1 MGGVQRDVLGFG
13 AGVLQVNGAAFDLQG
28 PGAVDAAPRTV
39 QARRAELQP
48 RGVAGDAARPVVELA
63 RQGQAQLAAAG
74 LLEPP
79 ALVVQRVRAQAQR
92 PGIEPGAFGAQALR
106 GAHLQGAWHHYLGL
120 AQVQRAAAGVVAGV
134 GGTGVH
140 AREVQRPRAD
150 AAVSAR
156 AQVSVQG
163 GVARAANLQLALP
176 GGGLALG
183 VHACEQRR
191 AGTGADVALRADAG
205 VAAGLQGAA
214 GAEPAVAGEH
224 QIARRG
230 GDEAGVV
237 HAQPGFGAHQED
249 LAGVHAP
256 QGRHVQRKLRA
267 LVGALHGAQHAR
279 RARAGARHIVG
290 TREYAQLFGPQARV
304 DLHGARQ
311 DGGVAGRA
319 AVQPQALHDH
329 AAPAHLVR
337 LQVAR
342 AQNGRAGAQGDAA
355 GVDEAP
361 AVDYDARRVGHDD
374 FGALARHFHHAVEL
388 AGRAGV
394 HFVEDDA
401 RAARGQPG
409 VALHVAA
416 KLGGAVGAAVVEDG
430 ALGVHIKLAVGVVA
444 QAGRVGGLDVDLWC
458 AVGAAQHRGLL
469 RAGGALVG
477 PDLGRGRRGAPQQR
491 AEQCR
496 QAGAGGVAKAV
507 KVRTHGKRAPA
518 MPASQRR
525 RARRKG
531 VNQLTKGGPAR
542 GALKHRCS
550 GAGNTRA
557 GRFIGGG
564 ASLGSALQ
572 SPRALCSV

>member
-1 MGGVQRDVLGFG
+1 MQAGGVQRGVAVGGKGAGVGEGCGDVQHQVAIRVDAAAVGETIAGLDCQGLGGVDPAAVVQAGGLQVQLFGSRELSIGVVQRASLELKVCCGAVHVAARVVQAGAGHAGAGVADDAAVRVVEFAAHAQLGALRGAALDDACARVVQVGGVQRDVLGFG

-237 HAQPGFGAHQED
+237 HAQSGFGAHQED

-290 TREYAQLFGPQARV
+290 TR
-304 DLHGARQ
+304 
-311 DGGVAGRA
+311 
-319 AVQPQALHDH
+319 
-329 AAPAHLVR
+329 
-337 LQVAR
+337 
-342 AQNGRAGAQGDAA
+342 
-355 GVDEAP
+355 
-361 AVDYDARRVGHDD
+361 
-374 FGALARHFHHAVEL
+374 
-388 AGRAGV
+388 
-394 HFVEDDA
+394 
-401 RAARGQPG
+401 
-409 VALHVAA
+409 
-416 KLGGAVGAAVVEDG
+416 
-430 ALGVHIKLAVGVVA
+430 
-444 QAGRVGGLDVDLWC
+444 
-458 AVGAAQHRGLL
+458 
-469 RAGGALVG
+469 
-477 PDLGRGRRGAPQQR
+477 
-491 AEQCR
+491 
-496 QAGAGGVAKAV
+496 
-507 KVRTHGKRAPA
+507 
-518 MPASQRR
+518 
-525 RARRKG
+525 
-531 VNQLTKGGPAR
+531 
-542 GALKHRCS
+542 
-550 GAGNTRA
+550 
-557 GRFIGGG
+557 
-564 ASLGSALQ
+564 
-572 SPRALCSV
+572 